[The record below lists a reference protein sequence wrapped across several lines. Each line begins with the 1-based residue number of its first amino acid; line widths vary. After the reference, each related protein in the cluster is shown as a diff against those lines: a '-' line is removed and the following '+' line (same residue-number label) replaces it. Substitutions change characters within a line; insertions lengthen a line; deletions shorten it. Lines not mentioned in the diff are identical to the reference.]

1 LKGLLWEPWAV
12 LVERVSLKQRSWVQQ
27 RLRAWLVLMQQK
39 LVLMQRVPVLVKQRS
54 QGLAG

>member
-1 LKGLLWEPWAV
+1 LKGLLWELWAV
-12 LVERVSLKQRSWVQQ
+12 LVERVLLTQRDWV
-27 RLRAWLVLMQQK
+27 RREVLVLV